1 MTQTRSGTV
10 VVGVDG
16 SRASVAALI
25 LALREAHEQ
34 HQAVEVVTVWAPP
47 APAGGGDGGLFMAR
61 AARRRALRVQTLATT
76 RAVRLA
82 GCHVPITG
90 VLLDGDPADILVQAS
105 GDAARLVLGSS
116 RSRGVRRRPGGVRG
130 AALPDRGDLPRA
142 GGAGGHLRG
151 AARRS
156 APPRDIWSHTWPR
169 LPRRTDPCWYVR

>member
-16 SRASVAALI
+16 SRASVAALT

-47 APAGGGDGGLFMAR
+47 AGAGDLGLFMAR

-116 RSRGVRRRPGGVRG
+116 RSRTSDGAPAGSVVRRCLTEATCPVLVVPEDTFEEPHAGAHHPETSGHTPGHAYRG
-130 AALPDRGDLPRA
+130 GLTHVG
-142 GGAGGHLRG
+142 
-151 AARRS
+151 
-156 APPRDIWSHTWPR
+156 T
-169 LPRRTDPCWYVR
+169 

>member
-116 RSRGVRRRPGGVRG
+116 RSRASDGAPAGSVVRRCLTEATCPVLVVPEDTFEEPHAGAHHPETSGHTPGHAYRG
-130 AALPDRGDLPRA
+130 GLTHVG
-142 GGAGGHLRG
+142 
-151 AARRS
+151 
-156 APPRDIWSHTWPR
+156 T
-169 LPRRTDPCWYVR
+169 